1 MLVLGGYLL
10 LLITTQF
17 RSFENFGTKEL
28 ADFMTEPVVLMREPA
43 QEHCFCRREFDIF
56 FLRTLILRIRTGS
69 LIFWDNHGYEIKE
82 PPSELMGVSCHFK
95 DWSNIVMYLNLGF
108 LLLGKMHN
116 ISFSVGKEGG

>member
-1 MLVLGGYLL
+1 VLGGYLL
-10 LLITTQF
+10 LLITAWF
-17 RSFENFGTKEL
+17 RSFEDFGTKEL

-43 QEHCFCRREFDIF
+43 HEYCFC
-56 FLRTLILRIRTGS
+56 IRTGS

-95 DWSNIVMYLNLGF
+95 DRLNIVMYLNLGF

>member
-1 MLVLGGYLL
+1 
-10 LLITTQF
+10 
-17 RSFENFGTKEL
+17 
-28 ADFMTEPVVLMREPA
+28 
-43 QEHCFCRREFDIF
+43 
-56 FLRTLILRIRTGS
+56 

-95 DWSNIVMYLNLGF
+95 DLLNIVMYLNLGF